1 MPDSTAFTTDEL
13 TLLHRV
19 AKGLL
24 LEREYG
30 ELLAGL
36 LDTAIEGLGADRG
49 FVVLP
54 AEDAGAGEAPGYRA
68 AVARNYK
75 AEALA
80 EAEQQVSTSISRA
93 AAESDRALLIG
104 DALDS
109 PDFGANP
116 SVKRM
121 ALRSI
126 LCAPLVASDAAFA
139 LIYLE
144 NRDIAHRFT
153 ERQRV
158 LLEEI
163 CRLAAPR
170 LRAAVAI
177 ESARRRAREL
187 ESSLGASDGI
197 LTADEGMARLLETLR
212 QVAPTDLPVL
222 IQGETGTG
230 KELLARALYRRSR
243 RAQGPFVVLNCA
255 AVPASLIESELFG
268 CARGAFTGATRDRIG
283 LVAAAH
289 RGTLFLD
296 EVGELPA
303 ELQPR
308 LLRVLQSGEF
318 TRLGSVHAETVD
330 VRFLAA
336 TNRDLARE
344 VDEGRF
350 RSDLYYR
357 ISGITL
363 KVPPLRDR
371 PADIHLLTDH
381 FLRAAGKRYA
391 RPAPRLSAALLAAL
405 GAYSFPGN
413 VRELESEMARLVV
426 TAPPAAELGPDALS
440 DRIRDAVGALLA
452 APQPKRGI
460 AWSQVAAQR
469 AGSAARAG
477 GQVTGTGAA
486 SGAPTAADP
495 RAAGGSG
502 VAPGRSEDAPLP
514 VMSLEEMEKRLIVSA
529 LKHTSGNRTRAA
541 EILGISRE
549 GLRTKMQR
557 LGLVAPPE

>member
-1 MPDSTAFTTDEL
+1 MEFTPEESG
-13 TLLHRV
+13 LLYRV
-19 AKGLL
+19 AQGLL
-24 LEREYG
+24 REREYG
-30 ELLAGL
+30 ELLADV
-36 LDTAIEGLGADRG
+36 LDTAIDGLGADRG
-49 FVVLP
+49 FVVV
-54 AEDAGAGEAPGYRA
+54 AGENANGPGEAAPYRA

-80 EAEQQVSTSISRA
+80 EAEQEVSSSISRA
-93 AAESDRALLIG
+93 AAESGHALLLG

-109 PDFGANP
+109 PQFGANP

-121 ALRSI
+121 GLRSI
-126 LCAPLVASDAAFA
+126 LSAPLVASDAAFA

-153 ERQRV
+153 ERQRL

-170 LRAAVAI
+170 LRTAVAM
-177 ESARRRAREL
+177 EMARRQVREL

-197 LTADEGMARLLETLR
+197 LTTDENMGRLLETLR

-230 KELLARALYRRSR
+230 KELLARAVYRHSR

-255 AVPASLIESELFG
+255 AVPAGLVESELFG
-268 CARGAFTGATRDRIG
+268 YMRGAFTGATRDRMG
-283 LVAAAH
+283 LVATAH

-318 TRLGSVHAETVD
+318 TRLGSVQPETVD
-330 VRFLAA
+330 VRFVAA

-350 RSDLYYR
+350 RSDLFYR
-357 ISGITL
+357 LAGVTL
-363 KVPPLRDR
+363 KIPPLRDR
-371 PADIHLLTDH
+371 RHDIHLLADH
-381 FLRAAGKRYA
+381 FLRAAAKRYA
-391 RPAPRLSAALLAAL
+391 RPAPKVSAAFTAAL
-405 GAYSFPGN
+405 DAYSFPGN

-426 TAPPAAELGPDALS
+426 TSPPGADLAPAALN
-440 DRIRDAVGALLA
+440 DRIREAVGPPLVNPEFA
-452 APQPKRGI
+452 AGERRPAPVGRGGPLDRPLS
-460 AWSQVAAQR
+460 APVPAASE
-469 AGSAARAG
+469 SA
-477 GQVTGTGAA
+477 AA
-486 SGAPTAADP
+486 SGTVAARVSAETAAE
-495 RAAGGSG
+495 AHA
-502 VAPGRSEDAPLP
+502 LP
-514 VMSLEEMEKRLIVSA
+514 PMSLEEMEKRLIVSV
-529 LKHTSGNRTRAA
+529 LKHTAGNRTRAA

-557 LGLVAPPE
+557 LGLSAPLE